1 MTIDNSV
8 IIYNNML
15 HTNSITGVELYARR
29 LEEID
34 RTVDVNVLKTPGT
47 LVITDPNTK
56 VRDSE
61 GNLSSAVYIFDGSN
75 NIDVTFPEFRD
86 SIAIEYKIAT
96 QEDIDHNIAS
106 LISENS

>member
-1 MTIDNSV
+1 MDYLYGQLPEVVYDPADLKGKSTNKTTEVNIDN
-8 IIYNNML
+8 
-15 HTNSITGVELYARR
+15 EK
-29 LEEID
+29 

-56 VRDSE
+56 VRDSK

-86 SIAIEYKIAT
+86 SIEIEYKIAT
-96 QEDIDHNIAS
+96 
-106 LISENS
+106 